1 MLVEGE
7 SDRRALLTL
16 APRLGV
22 PYPEVVV
29 MDGITNLRAHL
40 APARGLVLLLHDA
53 AETTWVGR
61 VLADT
66 ARPDLEVATFVCD
79 VDLEDELVRAVG
91 VGGVLAVVDA
101 QGERTAYERMAQQP
115 AQRDRTDAQRLRRW
129 LGARSGHK
137 TTYAG
142 LLAAAVPLYD
152 VPSPLA
158 GLLGASA
165 TSGPGRDLGPGGVP
179 GLDP

>member
-1 MLVEGE
+1 MVTTGSAVVLVEGE
-7 SDRRALLTL
+7 SDRRAVLTL

-22 PYPEVVV
+22 PVPEVVV
-29 MDGITNLRAHL
+29 MHGITNLRAHL
-40 APARGLVLLLHDA
+40 AARHGAVLLLHDA

-61 VLADT
+61 VLTDT
-66 ARPDLEVATFVCD
+66 TRPDLQVATFVCD

-91 VGGVLAVVDA
+91 VRGVLAVVVE
-101 QGERTAYERMAQQP
+101 QGERAAYERMAQQP

-142 LLAAAVPLYD
+142 LLAGAVPLD
-152 VPSPLA
+152 RVPVPLRS
-158 GLLGASA
+158 LLAAADAHDQAA
-165 TSGPGRDLGPGGVP
+165 T
-179 GLDP
+179 